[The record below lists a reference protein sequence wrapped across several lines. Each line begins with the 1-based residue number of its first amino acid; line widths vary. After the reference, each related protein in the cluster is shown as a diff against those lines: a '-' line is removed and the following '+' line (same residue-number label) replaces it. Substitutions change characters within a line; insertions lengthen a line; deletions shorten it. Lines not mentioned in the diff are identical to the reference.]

1 MEILTGFKPKTT
13 CSIEGCNLPIE
24 CKGVCNA
31 HYQRFKLYGR
41 YETVVWGQ
49 SSHSLYNMWNERKN
63 KSQLCEEWIDFKKF
77 LIGVGERPEGN
88 YRMGRK
94 NKTKPFG
101 PDNFFW
107 KLYLKRKEG
116 ETKNQHASRRRS
128 EDVPRYKGYELKKS
142 FGITYDDFYIMLKT
156 QNFVCKICKE
166 PEKVKHHISGKLK
179 DLAVDHCHKTNKVR
193 GLLCQRCN
201 RVLGKV
207 RDSIK
212 LLDQMKDYLNEHS

>member
-77 LIGVGERPEGN
+77 L
-88 YRMGRK
+88 
-94 NKTKPFG
+94 
-101 PDNFFW
+101 
-107 KLYLKRKEG
+107 LK
-116 ETKNQHASRRRS
+116 QL
-128 EDVPRYKGYELKKS
+128 EL
-142 FGITYDDFYIMLKT
+142 D
-156 QNFVCKICKE
+156 
-166 PEKVKHHISGKLK
+166 
-179 DLAVDHCHKTNKVR
+179 
-193 GLLCQRCN
+193 
-201 RVLGKV
+201 
-207 RDSIK
+207 
-212 LLDQMKDYLNEHS
+212 